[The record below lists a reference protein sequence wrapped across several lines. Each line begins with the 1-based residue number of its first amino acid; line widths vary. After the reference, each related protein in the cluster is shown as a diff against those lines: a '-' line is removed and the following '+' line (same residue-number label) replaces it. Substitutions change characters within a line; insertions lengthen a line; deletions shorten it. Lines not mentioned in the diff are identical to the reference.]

1 VLTYSEKLSDY
12 TEDGGCPRVTGSRP
26 GPNGVVVSSLIVRGR
41 TAQPLKIDWRLTTQN
56 GSYKISDIIVE
67 GLSMAANGRS
77 QLEGVVERNGG
88 RPQAILAVMRQQI
101 AGASAR

>member
-1 VLTYSEKLSDY
+1 MDFETYK
-12 TEDGGCPRVTGSRP
+12 
-26 GPNGVVVSSLIVRGR
+26 SSL
-41 TAQPLKIDWRLTTQN
+41 AQGVPP
-56 GSYKISDIIVE
+56 E

-101 AGASAR
+101 AGASGR

>member
-1 VLTYSEKLSDY
+1 MPAGDRQ
-12 TEDGGCPRVTGSRP
+12 PA
-26 GPNGVVVSSLIVRGR
+26 GVVVSSLIVRER